1 MLATAYLGTLKGF
14 IALRGKDEPPGFKF
28 LPMAA
33 ISRFTRFCRDYI
45 NSHAR

>member
-14 IALRGKDEPPGFKF
+14 IARRRRDEPPGLKF
-28 LPMAA
+28 RPMAA
-33 ISRFTRFCRDYI
+33 ISRFIRFYRDYI